1 MQIRVILASKVPKGE
16 PCKQNKNYRVTGIE
30 QHGQVWEELLALSNE
45 ASLES
50 MELCLGSH
58 GRFFSPQHG
67 GSLDYR
73 VSLGIIR
80 AGFSTGLT
88 LTLLF
93 SFEFCSL
100 ASWVS
105 KT

>member
-16 PCKQNKNYRVTGIE
+16 
-30 QHGQVWEELLALSNE
+30 QHGQVWEDLLALNNE

-58 GRFFSPQHG
+58 GRLFSPQHG
-67 GSLDYR
+67 GSLDCR

-80 AGFSTGLT
+80 AGFSTEPHPHSAF
-88 LTLLF
+88 LL
-93 SFEFCSL
+93 
-100 ASWVS
+100 
-105 KT
+105 